1 VAQTSPNTEAS
12 TPDLSDAWAHVH
24 RVVEA
29 SGSSFISGMKVL
41 PEARREAMYAI
52 YAYCRE
58 IDDIADDPL
67 PYTEKQAQLADWR
80 VEIDRL
86 YDGAPTKPTA
96 RALEPAVRNY
106 DLRKEDF
113 IALIDGMDMDAK
125 EDLRAPSMEELKL
138 YCARVAGAVGLLSVR
153 VFGETAEAR
162 DDVARSLGL
171 ALQLTNILR
180 DICEDAER
188 GRLYLPREL
197 LSKHG
202 IDSDEPGVV
211 LAHPNL
217 PAVCTELADLA
228 EQSFKDAQAAM
239 ALCSKKAMRPAIVM
253 MHVYHAILERLI
265 ARGWSRIDQPVH
277 VPKLRKIWIALRYGL
292 F

>member
-1 VAQTSPNTEAS
+1 MAETISQ
-12 TPDLSDAWAHVH
+12 SDNLEEAWAHVH

-41 PEARREAMYAI
+41 PEDRRRAMYAI

-67 PYTEKQAQLADWR
+67 PYAEKKTALAEWR
-80 VEIDRL
+80 EEIDAL
-86 YDGAPTKPTA
+86 YAGTPSKPTA
-96 RALEPAVRNY
+96 RALQAPVGDY

-113 IALIDGMDMDAK
+113 IALIDGMDMDAQD
-125 EDLRAPSMEELKL
+125 DLRAPSLEELKL

-153 VFGETAEAR
+153 VFGETHPAR
-162 DDVARSLGL
+162 DEVALSLGL

-180 DICEDAER
+180 DVREDADR

-197 LSKHG
+197 LRKHG
-202 IDSDEPGVV
+202 IDSDDPETV
-211 LAHPNL
+211 LAHPNIAAL
-217 PAVCTELADLA
+217 CDELADMA
-228 EQSFKDAQAAM
+228 EQSFADAVAAM
-239 ALCSKKAMRPAIVM
+239 KKCSRKAIRPAIVM
-253 MHVYHAILERLI
+253 MHVYHAVLERLR
-265 ARGWSRIDQPVH
+265 ARGWRKLDEPVK
-277 VPKLRKIWIALRYGL
+277 VSKPKKLWIALRHGV